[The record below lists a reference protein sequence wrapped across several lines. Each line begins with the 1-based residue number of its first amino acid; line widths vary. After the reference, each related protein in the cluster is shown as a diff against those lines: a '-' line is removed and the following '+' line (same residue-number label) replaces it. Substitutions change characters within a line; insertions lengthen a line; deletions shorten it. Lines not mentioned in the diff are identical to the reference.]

1 MNPLT
6 PESKI
11 LASFAASLAA
21 AYPLRTVTRSLKD
34 FADRRPAELKG
45 GVYTVIVK
53 EQPGEDIF
61 QQMLK
66 IIVVGQLELA
76 EKAQG
81 EEIEDAELRMARE
94 IKTLVHRQLRGP
106 LLAIK
111 GIDHSAQLECPYGWI
126 SVSIDCGPY
135 DGSEPLTED
144 EGLGNLADF
153 LTFRADID
161 LAQPHQPPAQHASWA
176 QDPPDYSNSK
186 PDAQMHVDIPRSSA

>member
-1 MNPLT
+1 MNLDT

-11 LASFAASLAA
+11 LTSFAASLAA

-34 FADRRPAELKG
+34 FADRPPAELKA
-45 GVYTVIVK
+45 GVYTIIVK

-66 IIVVGQLELA
+66 IIVVGQLELT

-81 EEIEDAELRMARE
+81 EEIEEAELRMARE
-94 IKTLVHRQLRGP
+94 VKTLIQRQLRGP

-126 SVSIDCGPY
+126 TVSIECGPY

-153 LTFRADID
+153 LSFRADID
-161 LAQPHQPPAQHASWA
+161 VVQPHQPPTEHASWA
-176 QDPPDYSNSK
+176 QDPPDYTNSK
-186 PDAQMHVDIPRSSA
+186 PDVQLHVDIPRSPA

>member
-1 MNPLT
+1 MNPQT

-11 LASFAASLAA
+11 LGSFKEALAT

-34 FADRRPAELKG
+34 FADRKPAELKA
-45 GVYTVIVK
+45 GVYTIVVK
-53 EQPGEDIF
+53 EQPGDDIF

-66 IIVVGQLELA
+66 FVVVGQVELI
-76 EKAQG
+76 EKAEG
-81 EEIEDAELRMARE
+81 VDIEEAELRMARE
-94 IKTLVHRQLRGP
+94 IKTLVQRQLRGP

-126 SVSIDCGPY
+126 AVSIDAGPY

-144 EGLGNLADF
+144 EELGNLADF
-153 LTFRADID
+153 LSFRADID
-161 LAQPHQPPAQHASWA
+161 VAQPHQTAAEHAGWA

-186 PDAQMHVDIPRSSA
+186 PDAQMHVDLPRSSA